1 MRIPTHMAGGAIAVL
16 LAIGFSAVP
25 AHATVHEIVAQWCSG
40 HEPLEPHGLSRPGS
54 KNFAEPLNA
63 NGALIV
69 VVDPVAETIHIT
81 FDYGHRPVKVQP
93 TVTVP
98 IGVDP
103 DTGFVILL
111 DLIEPDPDFP
121 AFQHCPKLNS

>member
-1 MRIPTHMAGGAIAVL
+1 MR
-16 LAIGFSAVP
+16 
-25 AHATVHEIVAQWCSG
+25 C
-40 HEPLEPHGLSRPGS
+40 PLR
-54 KNFAEPLNA
+54 
-63 NGALIV
+63 IV
-69 VVDPVAETIHIT
+69 VWICCALWVVPGFAQ
-81 FDYGHRPVKVQP
+81 RPVKVQP